1 MINEQIMNM
10 SIVVCV
16 LLCMNMFVSIL
27 SVLFISSKI
36 RELKNIT
43 GNHSKSNI
51 NTPDTLKK
59 DVSSKN
65 DKDNNEY
72 NGIGGKIKKFIE
84 FVDVDNDDEFD
95 DDYLFDEQRLAK
107 DRTNEIID
115 LIDLYEVKYNLNKD
129 LVTDVKAGK
138 FELLTEK
145 KLLRLNDK
153 YNKINPIT
161 ANNQK
166 QKAKRVVVKKRFAN
180 GQDLVN
186 YVAEDSDN
194 RLIYDTKLKTNSK
207 VHAFDIDDNGNLLI
221 YYSKYGAPSI
231 FKPNRY
237 GVAG

>member
-10 SIVVCV
+10 SIVVCI
-16 LLCMNMFVSIL
+16 LLCMNIFVSIV
-27 SVLFISSKI
+27 SVLLISSKI

-43 GNHSKSNI
+43 DNHSKT
-51 NTPDTLKK
+51 NTADTKK
-59 DVSSKN
+59 KEDVPSKK
-65 DKDNNEY
+65 DKDNSEY
-72 NGIGGKIKKFIE
+72 SGIGGKIKKIIE
-84 FVDVDNDDEFD
+84 LAEDDEFD

-107 DRTNEIID
+107 DRTDEIID
-115 LIDLYEVKYNLNKD
+115 LIDLYEMRYNLNKN
-129 LVTDVKAGK
+129 LVADVKAGK

-145 KLLRLNDK
+145 KLLRLNEK
-153 YNKINPIT
+153 YNKINPIS
-161 ANNQK
+161 ANNQR
-166 QKAKRVVVKKRFAN
+166 QKAKRVVVKKRFAD

-186 YVAEDSDN
+186 YVAEDSN

>member
-1 MINEQIMNM
+1 MINEQIIINM
-10 SIVVCV
+10 SIAICV
-16 LLCMNMFVSIL
+16 LLCMNMFVSIV
-27 SVLFISSKI
+27 SVLLISSKI
-36 RELKNIT
+36 RELKNVT
-43 GNHSKSNI
+43 GNYSKT
-51 NTPDTLKK
+51 NTVDTLKK
-59 DVSSKN
+59 DEPSKK
-65 DKDNNEY
+65 DKDNSEY
-72 NGIGGKIKKFIE
+72 NGIGGRIKKFIE
-84 FVDVDNDDEFD
+84 LAEDDDMFN
-95 DDYLFDEQRLAK
+95 DDYLFDEQKLAK

-145 KLLRLNDK
+145 KLLRLNEK

-186 YVAEDSDN
+186 YVAEDSN

-237 GVAG
+237 GVVG

>member
-16 LLCMNMFVSIL
+16 LLCMNIFVSIV
-27 SVLFISSKI
+27 SVLLISSKI
-36 RELKNIT
+36 RELKNIA
-43 GNHSKSNI
+43 GNNSKT
-51 NTPDTLKK
+51 NTTDTLKK
-59 DVSSKN
+59 EDVPSKK
-65 DKDNNEY
+65 DKDNSEY
-72 NGIGGKIKKFIE
+72 NGIGGKIKKIIE
-84 FVDVDNDDEFD
+84 LAEDDDMFD

-107 DRTNEIID
+107 DRTDEIID
-115 LIDLYEVKYNLNKD
+115 LIDLYEMRYNLNKN
-129 LVTDVKAGK
+129 LVADVKAGK

-145 KLLRLNDK
+145 KLLRLNEK
-153 YNKINPIT
+153 YNKINPIS
-161 ANNQK
+161 ANNQR
-166 QKAKRVVVKKRFAN
+166 QKAKRVVVKKRFAD

-186 YVAEDSDN
+186 YVAEDSN

-237 GVAG
+237 GIAG

>member
-1 MINEQIMNM
+1 MINEQIINM

-16 LLCMNMFVSIL
+16 LLCMNIFVSIV
-27 SVLFISSKI
+27 SVLLISSKI

-43 GNHSKSNI
+43 DNHSKT
-51 NTPDTLKK
+51 NTADTKK
-59 DVSSKN
+59 KEDVPSKK
-65 DKDNNEY
+65 DKDNSEY
-72 NGIGGKIKKFIE
+72 SGIGGKIKKIIE
-84 FVDVDNDDEFD
+84 LAEDDEFD

-107 DRTNEIID
+107 DRTDEIID
-115 LIDLYEVKYNLNKD
+115 LIDLYEMKYNLNKN
-129 LVTDVKAGK
+129 LVADVKAGK

-145 KLLRLNDK
+145 KLLRLNEK
-153 YNKINPIT
+153 YNKINPIS
-161 ANNQK
+161 ANNQR
-166 QKAKRVVVKKRFAN
+166 QKAKRVVVKKRFAD

-186 YVAEDSDN
+186 YVAEDSN

>member
-1 MINEQIMNM
+1 MINEQIINM

-16 LLCMNMFVSIL
+16 LLCMNIFVSVA
-27 SVLFISSKI
+27 SVLLISSKI

-43 GNHSKSNI
+43 GNHSKT
-51 NTPDTLKK
+51 NTTDTLKK
-59 DVSSKN
+59 EDVPSKKN
-65 DKDNNEY
+65 KDNSEY
-72 NGIGGKIKKFIE
+72 NGIGGKIKKIIE
-84 FVDVDNDDEFD
+84 LAEDDEFD

-107 DRTNEIID
+107 DRTDEIID
-115 LIDLYEVKYNLNKD
+115 LIDLYEMKYNLNKN
-129 LVTDVKAGK
+129 LVADVKAGK

-145 KLLRLNDK
+145 KLLRLNEK
-153 YNKINPIT
+153 YNKINPIS
-161 ANNQK
+161 ANNQR

-186 YVAEDSDN
+186 YVAEDSN

>member
-1 MINEQIMNM
+1 MINEQIIINM
-10 SIVVCV
+10 SIAICV
-16 LLCMNMFVSIL
+16 LLCMNMFVSIV
-27 SVLFISSKI
+27 SVLLISSKI
-36 RELKNIT
+36 RELKNVT
-43 GNHSKSNI
+43 GNYSKT
-51 NTPDTLKK
+51 NTVDTLKK
-59 DVSSKN
+59 DEPSKK
-65 DKDNNEY
+65 DKDNSEY
-72 NGIGGKIKKFIE
+72 NGIGGRIKKFIE
-84 FVDVDNDDEFD
+84 LAEDDDMFN
-95 DDYLFDEQRLAK
+95 DDYLFDEQKLAK

-145 KLLRLNDK
+145 KLLRLNEK

-186 YVAEDSDN
+186 YVAEDSN

>member
-1 MINEQIMNM
+1 MINEQIINM

-16 LLCMNMFVSIL
+16 LLCMNIFVSIV
-27 SVLFISSKI
+27 SVLLISSKI

-43 GNHSKSNI
+43 DNHSKT
-51 NTPDTLKK
+51 NTADTKK
-59 DVSSKN
+59 KEDVPSKK
-65 DKDNNEY
+65 DKDNSEY
-72 NGIGGKIKKFIE
+72 SGIGGKIKKIIE
-84 FVDVDNDDEFD
+84 LAEDDEFD

-107 DRTNEIID
+107 DRTDEIID
-115 LIDLYEVKYNLNKD
+115 LIDLYEMKYNLNKD
-129 LVTDVKAGK
+129 LVADVKAGK

-145 KLLRLNDK
+145 KLLRLNEK
-153 YNKINPIT
+153 YNKINPIS
-161 ANNQK
+161 ANNQR
-166 QKAKRVVVKKRFAN
+166 QKAKRAVVKKRFAD

-186 YVAEDSDN
+186 YVAEDSN

>member
-1 MINEQIMNM
+1 MNEQIINM

-16 LLCMNMFVSIL
+16 LLCMNIFVSIV
-27 SVLFISSKI
+27 SVLLISSKI

-43 GNHSKSNI
+43 GNHSKT
-51 NTPDTLKK
+51 NTTDTKK
-59 DVSSKN
+59 EDVPSKK
-65 DKDNNEY
+65 DKDNSEY
-72 NGIGGKIKKFIE
+72 SGIGGKIKKIIE
-84 FVDVDNDDEFD
+84 LAEDDDMFD

-107 DRTNEIID
+107 DRTDEIID
-115 LIDLYEVKYNLNKD
+115 LIDLYEMKYNLNKN
-129 LVTDVKAGK
+129 LVADVKAGK

-145 KLLRLNDK
+145 KLLRLNEK
-153 YNKINPIT
+153 YNKINPIS
-161 ANNQK
+161 ANNQR
-166 QKAKRVVVKKRFAN
+166 QKAKRAVVKKRFAN

-186 YVAEDSDN
+186 YVAEDSN

>member
-1 MINEQIMNM
+1 MNEQIMNM

-27 SVLFISSKI
+27 SVLLISSKI

-43 GNHSKSNI
+43 GNNSKT
-51 NTPDTLKK
+51 NTADTLKK
-59 DVSSKN
+59 EDVPSKK
-65 DKDNNEY
+65 DKDNSEY
-72 NGIGGKIKKFIE
+72 NGIGGKIKKIIE
-84 FVDVDNDDEFD
+84 LAEDDDMFN

-107 DRTNEIID
+107 DRTDEIID
-115 LIDLYEVKYNLNKD
+115 LIDLYEMKYNLNKN
-129 LVTDVKAGK
+129 LVADVKAGK
-138 FELLTEK
+138 FEFLTEK
-145 KLLRLNDK
+145 KLLRLNEK

-161 ANNQK
+161 ANNK
-166 QKAKRVVVKKRFAN
+166 RQKAKRVVVKKRFAD

-186 YVAEDSDN
+186 YVADDSN

>member
-1 MINEQIMNM
+1 MINEQIINM

-27 SVLFISSKI
+27 SVLLISSKI
-36 RELKNIT
+36 RELKNIA
-43 GNHSKSNI
+43 GNHSKP

-59 DVSSKN
+59 EEPSKK
-65 DKDNNEY
+65 DKDNSEY
-72 NGIGGKIKKFIE
+72 NGIGGKIRKIIE
-84 FVDVDNDDEFD
+84 LAEDDDMFD

-138 FELLTEK
+138 FEFLTEK

-161 ANNQK
+161 ANNQR

-186 YVAEDSDN
+186 YVAEDSN
-194 RLIYDTKLKTNSK
+194 RLIYDTKLKTNNK

-237 GVAG
+237 GVAA

>member
-16 LLCMNMFVSIL
+16 LLCMNIFVSVA
-27 SVLFISSKI
+27 SVLLISSKI

-43 GNHSKSNI
+43 GNHSKA
-51 NTPDTLKK
+51 NTTDTSKK
-59 DVSSKN
+59 EDVPSKK
-65 DKDNNEY
+65 DKDNSEY
-72 NGIGGKIKKFIE
+72 SGIGGKIKKIIE
-84 FVDVDNDDEFD
+84 LAEDDECD

-107 DRTNEIID
+107 DRTDEIID
-115 LIDLYEVKYNLNKD
+115 LIDLYEMRYNLNKN
-129 LVTDVKAGK
+129 LVADVKAGK

-145 KLLRLNDK
+145 KLLRLNEK
-153 YNKINPIT
+153 YNKINPIS
-161 ANNQK
+161 ANNQR
-166 QKAKRVVVKKRFAN
+166 QKAKRVVVKKRFAD

-186 YVAEDSDN
+186 YVAEDSN

>member
-1 MINEQIMNM
+1 MINEQIIINM
-10 SIVVCV
+10 SIAICV
-16 LLCMNMFVSIL
+16 LLCMNMFVSIV
-27 SVLFISSKI
+27 SVLLISSKI

-43 GNHSKSNI
+43 SNHSKTNAA
-51 NTPDTLKK
+51 DTKK
-59 DVSSKN
+59 EDAPSKK
-65 DKDNNEY
+65 DKDNSEY
-72 NGIGGKIKKFIE
+72 NGIGGKIKKIIE
-84 FVDVDNDDEFD
+84 LAEDDDMFN
-95 DDYLFDEQRLAK
+95 DDYLFDEQKLAK

-145 KLLRLNDK
+145 KLLRLNEK

-186 YVAEDSDN
+186 YVAEDNN

-237 GVAG
+237 GVVG

>member
-1 MINEQIMNM
+1 V
-10 SIVVCV
+10 SV
-16 LLCMNMFVSIL
+16 LL
-27 SVLFISSKI
+27 ISSKI

-43 GNHSKSNI
+43 DNHTKTNTADTKKEDVPSK
-51 NTPDTLKK
+51 K
-59 DVSSKN
+59 
-65 DKDNNEY
+65 DKDNSEY
-72 NGIGGKIKKFIE
+72 NGIGGKIKKIIE
-84 FVDVDNDDEFD
+84 LAEDDEFD

-107 DRTNEIID
+107 DRTDEIID
-115 LIDLYEVKYNLNKD
+115 LIDLYEMRYNLNKN
-129 LVTDVKAGK
+129 LVADVKAGK

-145 KLLRLNDK
+145 KLLRLNEK
-153 YNKINPIT
+153 YNKINPIS
-161 ANNQK
+161 ANNQR
-166 QKAKRVVVKKRFAN
+166 QKAKRVVAKKRFAN

-186 YVAEDSDN
+186 YVAEDSN

>member
-10 SIVVCV
+10 SIVVCI
-16 LLCMNMFVSIL
+16 LLCMNIFVSIV
-27 SVLFISSKI
+27 SVLLISSKI

-43 GNHSKSNI
+43 DNHSKT
-51 NTPDTLKK
+51 NTADTKK
-59 DVSSKN
+59 EDVPSKK
-65 DKDNNEY
+65 DKDNSEY
-72 NGIGGKIKKFIE
+72 SGIGGKIKKIIE
-84 FVDVDNDDEFD
+84 LAEDDEFD

-107 DRTNEIID
+107 DRTDEIID
-115 LIDLYEVKYNLNKD
+115 LIDLYEMRYNLNKN
-129 LVTDVKAGK
+129 LVADVKAGK

-145 KLLRLNDK
+145 KLLRLNEK
-153 YNKINPIT
+153 YNKINPIS
-161 ANNQK
+161 ANNQR
-166 QKAKRVVVKKRFAN
+166 QKAKRVVVKKRFAD

-186 YVAEDSDN
+186 YVAEDSN

>member
-1 MINEQIMNM
+1 MINEQIINMN
-10 SIVVCV
+10 IIICV
-16 LLCMNMFVSIL
+16 LLCMNILVSIL

-43 GNHSKSNI
+43 DNHSKT
-51 NTPDTLKK
+51 NTVDTTSKK
-59 DVSSKN
+59 DVSSKK

-84 FVDVDNDDEFD
+84 FAEDDEFD

-153 YNKINPIT
+153 YNKIINPIT
-161 ANNQK
+161 AKNQT

>member
-1 MINEQIMNM
+1 MINEQIINM

-16 LLCMNMFVSIL
+16 LLCMNIFVSVV
-27 SVLFISSKI
+27 SVLLISSKI

-43 GNHSKSNI
+43 GNHSKT
-51 NTPDTLKK
+51 NTTDTLKK
-59 DVSSKN
+59 EDVPSKK
-65 DKDNNEY
+65 DKDNSEY
-72 NGIGGKIKKFIE
+72 NGIGGKIKKIIE
-84 FVDVDNDDEFD
+84 LAEDDEFD

-107 DRTNEIID
+107 DRTDEIID
-115 LIDLYEVKYNLNKD
+115 LIDLYEMRYNLNKN
-129 LVTDVKAGK
+129 LVADVKAGK

-145 KLLRLNDK
+145 KLLRLNEK
-153 YNKINPIT
+153 YNKINPIS
-161 ANNQK
+161 ANNQR
-166 QKAKRVVVKKRFAN
+166 QKAKRVVAKKRFAN

-186 YVAEDSDN
+186 YVAEDSN

>member
-1 MINEQIMNM
+1 MNEQIINI

-16 LLCMNMFVSIL
+16 LLCMNIIVSIV
-27 SVLFISSKI
+27 SVLLISSKI

-43 GNHSKSNI
+43 SNHSKTNAA
-51 NTPDTLKK
+51 DTKK
-59 DVSSKN
+59 EDAPSKK
-65 DKDNNEY
+65 DKDNSEY
-72 NGIGGKIKKFIE
+72 NGIGGKIKKIIE
-84 FVDVDNDDEFD
+84 LAEDDEFD

-107 DRTNEIID
+107 DRTDEIID
-115 LIDLYEVKYNLNKD
+115 LIDLYEMKYNLNKN
-129 LVTDVKAGK
+129 LVADVKAGK

-145 KLLRLNDK
+145 KLLRLNEK
-153 YNKINPIT
+153 YNKINPIS
-161 ANNQK
+161 ANNQR
-166 QKAKRVVVKKRFAN
+166 QKAKRVVAKKRFAN

-186 YVAEDSDN
+186 YVAEDNN

>member
-16 LLCMNMFVSIL
+16 LLCMNIFVSVV
-27 SVLFISSKI
+27 SVLLISSKI

-43 GNHSKSNI
+43 GNHSKT
-51 NTPDTLKK
+51 NTTDILKK
-59 DVSSKN
+59 EDVPSKK

-72 NGIGGKIKKFIE
+72 NGIGGKIKKIIE
-84 FVDVDNDDEFD
+84 LAEDDDMFD

-107 DRTNEIID
+107 DRTDEIID
-115 LIDLYEVKYNLNKD
+115 LIDLYEMKYNLNKN
-129 LVTDVKAGK
+129 LVADVKAGK

-145 KLLRLNDK
+145 KLLRLNEK
-153 YNKINPIT
+153 YNKINPIS
-161 ANNQK
+161 ANNQR
-166 QKAKRVVVKKRFAN
+166 QKAKRIVVKKRFAD

-186 YVAEDSDN
+186 YVAEDSN

>member
-1 MINEQIMNM
+1 MINEQIINM

-16 LLCMNMFVSIL
+16 LLCMNIFVSIV
-27 SVLFISSKI
+27 SVLLISSKI

-43 GNHSKSNI
+43 GNHSKT
-51 NTPDTLKK
+51 NTTDTLKK
-59 DVSSKN
+59 EDAPPKK
-65 DKDNNEY
+65 DKDNSEY
-72 NGIGGKIKKFIE
+72 NGIGGKIKKIIE
-84 FVDVDNDDEFD
+84 LAEDDDMFD

-107 DRTNEIID
+107 DRTDEIID
-115 LIDLYEVKYNLNKD
+115 LIDLYEMKYNLNKN
-129 LVTDVKAGK
+129 LVVDVKAGK
-138 FELLTEK
+138 FEFLTEK
-145 KLLRLNDK
+145 KLLRLNEK
-153 YNKINPIT
+153 YNKINPIS
-161 ANNQK
+161 ANNQR
-166 QKAKRVVVKKRFAN
+166 QKAKRVVAKKRFAN

-186 YVAEDSDN
+186 YVAEDSN

>member
-1 MINEQIMNM
+1 MINEQIINM

-16 LLCMNMFVSIL
+16 LLCMNIFVSIV
-27 SVLFISSKI
+27 SVLLISSKI

-43 GNHSKSNI
+43 GSHSKTNI
-51 NTPDTLKK
+51 TDTKKEDTPSKK
-59 DVSSKN
+59 
-65 DKDNNEY
+65 DKDNSEY
-72 NGIGGKIKKFIE
+72 NGIGGKIKKIIE
-84 FVDVDNDDEFD
+84 LAEDDDMFN

-107 DRTNEIID
+107 DRTDEIID
-115 LIDLYEVKYNLNKD
+115 LIDLYEMKYNLNKN
-129 LVTDVKAGK
+129 LVADVKAGK

-145 KLLRLNDK
+145 KLLRLNEK
-153 YNKINPIT
+153 YNKINPIS
-161 ANNQK
+161 ANNQR
-166 QKAKRVVVKKRFAN
+166 QKAKRVVAKKRFAN

-186 YVAEDSDN
+186 YVAEDSN

>member
-16 LLCMNMFVSIL
+16 LLCMNIFVSVA
-27 SVLFISSKI
+27 SVLLISSKI

-43 GNHSKSNI
+43 GNHSKT
-51 NTPDTLKK
+51 NTTDTKKEDAPSKK
-59 DVSSKN
+59 DNS
-65 DKDNNEY
+65 EY
-72 NGIGGKIKKFIE
+72 SGIGGKIKKIIE
-84 FVDVDNDDEFD
+84 LAEDDDMFD

-107 DRTNEIID
+107 DRTDEIID
-115 LIDLYEVKYNLNKD
+115 LIDLYEMKYNLNKN
-129 LVTDVKAGK
+129 LVADVKAGK
-138 FELLTEK
+138 FKLLTEK
-145 KLLRLNDK
+145 KLLRLNEK
-153 YNKINPIT
+153 YNKINPIS
-161 ANNQK
+161 ANNQR
-166 QKAKRVVVKKRFAN
+166 QKAKRVVVKKRFAD

-186 YVAEDSDN
+186 YVAEDSN

>member
-1 MINEQIMNM
+1 MINEQMIINMN
-10 SIVVCV
+10 IAICV
-16 LLCMNMFVSIL
+16 LLCMNMFVSII
-27 SVLFISSKI
+27 SVLLISSKI
-36 RELKNIT
+36 RELKNVT
-43 GNHSKSNI
+43 GNYSKT
-51 NTPDTLKK
+51 NTADTKK
-59 DVSSKN
+59 DAPSKK
-65 DKDNNEY
+65 DKDNSE
-72 NGIGGKIKKFIE
+72 NGIGGRIKKFIE
-84 FVDVDNDDEFD
+84 LAEDDDMFD

-115 LIDLYEVKYNLNKD
+115 LIDLYEVEYNLNKD

-138 FELLTEK
+138 FEFLTEK

-161 ANNQK
+161 ANQK
-166 QKAKRVVVKKRFAN
+166 QKAKRVVVKKRFAD

-186 YVAEDSDN
+186 YVAEDSN
-194 RLIYDTKLKTNSK
+194 RLIYDTKLKTNNK

>member
-1 MINEQIMNM
+1 MINEQIINM

-16 LLCMNMFVSIL
+16 LLCMNIFVSVV
-27 SVLFISSKI
+27 SVLLISSKI

-43 GNHSKSNI
+43 GNHSKT
-51 NTPDTLKK
+51 NTTDTLKK
-59 DVSSKN
+59 EDVPSKK
-65 DKDNNEY
+65 DKDNSEY
-72 NGIGGKIKKFIE
+72 NGIGGKIKKIIE
-84 FVDVDNDDEFD
+84 LAEDDDMFD

-107 DRTNEIID
+107 DRTDEIID
-115 LIDLYEVKYNLNKD
+115 LIDLYEMKYNLNKN
-129 LVTDVKAGK
+129 LVADVKAGK

-145 KLLRLNDK
+145 KLLRLNEK
-153 YNKINPIT
+153 YNKINPIS
-161 ANNQK
+161 ANNQR
-166 QKAKRVVVKKRFAN
+166 QKAKRVVVKKRFAD

-186 YVAEDSDN
+186 YVADDSN

>member
-1 MINEQIMNM
+1 MINEQIINM

-16 LLCMNMFVSIL
+16 LLCMNIFVSVV
-27 SVLFISSKI
+27 SVLLISSKI
-36 RELKNIT
+36 KELKNIT
-43 GNHSKSNI
+43 GNHSKT
-51 NTPDTLKK
+51 NTTDTLKK
-59 DVSSKN
+59 EDVPSKK
-65 DKDNNEY
+65 DKGNSEY
-72 NGIGGKIKKFIE
+72 NGIGGKIKKIIE
-84 FVDVDNDDEFD
+84 LAEDDEFD

-107 DRTNEIID
+107 DR
-115 LIDLYEVKYNLNKD
+115 LYEMKYNLNKN
-129 LVTDVKAGK
+129 LVADVKAGK

-145 KLLRLNDK
+145 KLLRLNEK
-153 YNKINPIT
+153 YNKINPIS
-161 ANNQK
+161 ANNQR
-166 QKAKRVVVKKRFAN
+166 QKAKRVVAKKRFAN

-186 YVAEDSDN
+186 YVAEDSN

>member
-1 MINEQIMNM
+1 MNEQIMNM

-16 LLCMNMFVSIL
+16 LLCMNIFISIV
-27 SVLFISSKI
+27 SVLLISSKI

-43 GNHSKSNI
+43 GNHSKP
-51 NTPDTLKK
+51 NTTDTLKK
-59 DVSSKN
+59 EDAPSKK
-65 DKDNNEY
+65 DKDNSEY
-72 NGIGGKIKKFIE
+72 NGIGGKIKKIIE
-84 FVDVDNDDEFD
+84 LAEDDEFD

-107 DRTNEIID
+107 DRTDEIID
-115 LIDLYEVKYNLNKD
+115 LIDLYEMKYNLNKN
-129 LVTDVKAGK
+129 LVADVKAGK

-145 KLLRLNDK
+145 KLLRLNEK
-153 YNKINPIT
+153 YNKINPIS
-161 ANNQK
+161 ANNQR
-166 QKAKRVVVKKRFAN
+166 QKAKRVVVKKRFAD

-186 YVAEDSDN
+186 YVAEDSN

>member
-1 MINEQIMNM
+1 MINEQIINM

-16 LLCMNMFVSIL
+16 LLCMNIFVSIV
-27 SVLFISSKI
+27 SVLLISSKI

-43 GNHSKSNI
+43 GNHSKT
-51 NTPDTLKK
+51 NTTDTLKK
-59 DVSSKN
+59 EDAPSKK
-65 DKDNNEY
+65 DKGNSEY
-72 NGIGGKIKKFIE
+72 NGIGGKIKKIIE
-84 FVDVDNDDEFD
+84 LAEDDEFD

-107 DRTNEIID
+107 DRTDEIID
-115 LIDLYEVKYNLNKD
+115 LIDLYEMKYNLNKN
-129 LVTDVKAGK
+129 LVADVKAGK

-145 KLLRLNDK
+145 KLLRLNEK
-153 YNKINPIT
+153 YNKINPIS
-161 ANNQK
+161 ANNQR
-166 QKAKRVVVKKRFAN
+166 QKAKRVVVKKRFAD

-186 YVAEDSDN
+186 YVAEDSN

>member
-1 MINEQIMNM
+1 MNEQIINM

-16 LLCMNMFVSIL
+16 LLCMNIFLSIV
-27 SVLFISSKI
+27 SVLLISSKI

-43 GNHSKSNI
+43 GNHSKT
-51 NTPDTLKK
+51 NTTDTLKK
-59 DVSSKN
+59 EDVPSKK
-65 DKDNNEY
+65 DKDNSEY
-72 NGIGGKIKKFIE
+72 NGIGGKIKKIIE
-84 FVDVDNDDEFD
+84 LAEDDEFD

-107 DRTNEIID
+107 DRTDEIID
-115 LIDLYEVKYNLNKD
+115 LIDLYEMKYNLNKN
-129 LVTDVKAGK
+129 LVADVKAGK

-145 KLLRLNDK
+145 KLLRLNEK
-153 YNKINPIT
+153 YNKINPIS
-161 ANNQK
+161 ANNQR
-166 QKAKRVVVKKRFAN
+166 QKAKRVVAKKRFAN

-186 YVAEDSDN
+186 YVAEDSN

>member
-1 MINEQIMNM
+1 MINEQIINM

-16 LLCMNMFVSIL
+16 LLCMNIFVSVV
-27 SVLFISSKI
+27 SVLLISSKI

-43 GNHSKSNI
+43 GNRSKT
-51 NTPDTLKK
+51 NTTDTLKK
-59 DVSSKN
+59 EDAPSKK
-65 DKDNNEY
+65 DKDNSEY
-72 NGIGGKIKKFIE
+72 NGIGGKIKKIIE
-84 FVDVDNDDEFD
+84 LAEDDEFD

-107 DRTNEIID
+107 DRTDEIID
-115 LIDLYEVKYNLNKD
+115 LIDLYEMKYNLNKN
-129 LVTDVKAGK
+129 LVADVKAGK

-145 KLLRLNDK
+145 KLLRLNEK
-153 YNKINPIT
+153 YNKINPIS
-161 ANNQK
+161 ANNQR
-166 QKAKRVVVKKRFAN
+166 QKAKRVVAKKRFAN

-186 YVAEDSDN
+186 YVAEDSN

>member
-1 MINEQIMNM
+1 MINEQIINM

-16 LLCMNMFVSIL
+16 LLCMNIFVSVV
-27 SVLFISSKI
+27 SVLLISSKI

-43 GNHSKSNI
+43 GNNSKT
-51 NTPDTLKK
+51 NTTDTKK
-59 DVSSKN
+59 EDVPSKK
-65 DKDNNEY
+65 DKDNSEY
-72 NGIGGKIKKFIE
+72 NGIGGKIKKIIE
-84 FVDVDNDDEFD
+84 LAEDDEFD
-95 DDYLFDEQRLAK
+95 DGYLFDEQRLAK
-107 DRTNEIID
+107 DRTDEIID
-115 LIDLYEVKYNLNKD
+115 LIDLYEMKYNLNKN
-129 LVTDVKAGK
+129 LVADVKAGK

-145 KLLRLNDK
+145 KLLRLNEK
-153 YNKINPIT
+153 YNKINPIS
-161 ANNQK
+161 ANNQR
-166 QKAKRVVVKKRFAN
+166 QKAKRVVVKKRFAD

-186 YVAEDSDN
+186 YVAEDSN

>member
-1 MINEQIMNM
+1 MINEQIINM

-16 LLCMNMFVSIL
+16 LLCMNIFVSIV
-27 SVLFISSKI
+27 SVLLISSKI

-43 GNHSKSNI
+43 GNHSKTNTVDTSN
-51 NTPDTLKK
+51 TLKK
-59 DVSSKN
+59 EDVPSKK
-65 DKDNNEY
+65 DKDNSEY
-72 NGIGGKIKKFIE
+72 NGIGGKIKKIIE
-84 FVDVDNDDEFD
+84 LAEDDDMFD

-107 DRTNEIID
+107 DRTDEIID
-115 LIDLYEVKYNLNKD
+115 LIDLYEMKYNLNKN
-129 LVTDVKAGK
+129 LVADVKAGK

-145 KLLRLNDK
+145 KLLRLNEK
-153 YNKINPIT
+153 YNKINPIS
-161 ANNQK
+161 ANNK
-166 QKAKRVVVKKRFAN
+166 RQKAKRVVVKKRFVN

-186 YVAEDSDN
+186 YVAEDSN

>member
-1 MINEQIMNM
+1 MNEQIINM

-16 LLCMNMFVSIL
+16 LLCMNIFVSVI
-27 SVLFISSKI
+27 SVLLISSKI

-43 GNHSKSNI
+43 GNHSKT
-51 NTPDTLKK
+51 NTTDTLKK
-59 DVSSKN
+59 EDVPSKK
-65 DKDNNEY
+65 DKDNSEY
-72 NGIGGKIKKFIE
+72 NGIGGKIKKIIE
-84 FVDVDNDDEFD
+84 LAEDDDMFD

-107 DRTNEIID
+107 DRTDEIID
-115 LIDLYEVKYNLNKD
+115 LIDLYEMKYNLNKN
-129 LVTDVKAGK
+129 LVADVKAGK
-138 FELLTEK
+138 FKLLTEK
-145 KLLRLNDK
+145 KLLRLNEK
-153 YNKINPIT
+153 YNKINPIS
-161 ANNQK
+161 ANNQR
-166 QKAKRVVVKKRFAN
+166 QKAKRVVAKKRFAN

-186 YVAEDSDN
+186 YVAEDSN